1 MKDHKHDALYGNI
14 IVSSHTFYF
23 VITITINDQRQAM
36 VQIPETERN
45 FDKQTLPTLKSNA
58 LSRGA
63 LGGCE
68 GVGAGTVHKVR

>member
-1 MKDHKHDALYGNI
+1 MFMRI
-14 IVSSHTFYF
+14 IKNYTY
-23 VITITINDQRQAM
+23 I
-36 VQIPETERN
+36 
-45 FDKQTLPTLKSNA
+45 LPTLKSNA